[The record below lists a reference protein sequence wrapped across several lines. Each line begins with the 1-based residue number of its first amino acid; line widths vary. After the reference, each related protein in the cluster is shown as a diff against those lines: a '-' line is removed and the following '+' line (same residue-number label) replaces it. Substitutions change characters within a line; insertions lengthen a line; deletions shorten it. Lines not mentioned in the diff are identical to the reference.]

1 MTLPRFSLL
10 AALAVSASLLC
21 SPIAHASLYSV
32 SESISTT
39 VGSISDSVRGSSKA
53 INVAEG
59 DYKVIAVAQA
69 EDKPGHTRLT
79 LQAAGDAQQAPFFL
93 FVPAAG
99 GQNRVAKGDIVTASK
114 RPYGLAFAEAEATT
128 PFVLVLDPSW
138 LQELQPKIVS

>member
-1 MTLPRFSLL
+1 MTLPRFPLL
-10 AALAVSASLLC
+10 AALAVSTSLLL
-21 SPIAHASLYSV
+21 SPIAHASLYSL

-59 DYKVIAVAQA
+59 DYKVIDVAKA

-79 LQAAGDAQQAPFFL
+79 LQAAGDTQQAPFFL
-93 FVPAAG
+93 FVPAAA

-114 RPYGLAFAEAEATT
+114 RPYGLAFAQAEATA
-128 PFVLVLDPSW
+128 PFVLVLDQAW
-138 LQELQPKIVS
+138 LKELQPNIVS